1 MIRVLITG
9 KLHDTPQERES
20 ANGNTYALAKVKAD
34 DKGGAWIWVS
44 VIAFGEEAQRLLAM
58 NAGDAVAI
66 GGRAELKAWVDKEG
80 NARPDVSVVA
90 DEIATLKGRPK
101 PQKPRA
107 PRKARQVPASPP
119 TDAGIPFDDEL
130 PEFVP

>member
-1 MIRVLITG
+1 MIRILISG

-34 DKGGAWIWVS
+34 DKGGNWVWVS
-44 VIAFGEEAQRLLAM
+44 VIAFGAEAERLLEM
-58 NAGDAVAI
+58 NAGDTVAI

-80 NARPDVSVVA
+80 NARPDVSMVA
-90 DEIATLKGRPK
+90 DEIATLRGRPK

-107 PRKARQVPASPP
+107 PRKARQAPASPP